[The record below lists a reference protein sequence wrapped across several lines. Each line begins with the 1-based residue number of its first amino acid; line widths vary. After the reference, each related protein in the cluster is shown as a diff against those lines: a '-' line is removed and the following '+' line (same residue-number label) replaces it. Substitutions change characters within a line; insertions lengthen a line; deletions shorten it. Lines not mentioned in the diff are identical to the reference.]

1 MFKKL
6 MVKALLL
13 NLFVVSVA
21 FSIPEDKAAKTTST
35 KNPILMTNQMM
46 LVFMERMKNAD
57 YEEAREIASEMTY
70 GHEKY
75 RDTAKVVHKSFHS
88 IMEKELYEMKLKQ
101 QGENKTVK
109 WVQQPLSDGFY
120 LLAMV
125 DFQQGKHES
134 ALKNLQEAISW
145 NPVRSAFYNERG
157 YMLLR
162 KKSGPDLIMAQ
173 IAYEKALELA
183 DTPED
188 FAAAL
193 RGLAYVLVERR
204 QLARA
209 LACLKLSKKYDETNL
224 DAEEEMLFIRRADPD
239 LFASMSESDAIELL
253 KSTGIQVEYSPQH
266 LKVLLKLCKRF
277 KRENNLERARAFLEK
292 ADLLFP
298 DNAEVKKMLSNI
310 K

>member
-1 MFKKL
+1 

-13 NLFVVSVA
+13 NLFVVSAA
-21 FSIPEDKAAKTTST
+21 FAIPEDKAAASAKTR
-35 KNPILMTNQMM
+35 NPILMTNQMM
-46 LVFMERMKNAD
+46 LVFMERMKNGD
-57 YEEAREIASEMTY
+57 YGEAREIAQEMTY
-70 GHEKY
+70 GHQKY
-75 RDTAKVVHKSFHS
+75 QDTAKLVHKSFHS
-88 IMEKELYEMKLKQ
+88 IMEKELYEMKLEQK
-101 QGENKTVK
+101 GENKKVK
-109 WVQQPLSDGFY
+109 WVQQPLSDGYY

-162 KKSGPDLIMAQ
+162 KNSGPDLIMAQ

-183 DTPED
+183 DNAED

-193 RGLAYVLVERR
+193 RGLAFVLVERG

-209 LACLKLSKKYDETNL
+209 LACLKLSKQFDETSL

-239 LFASMSESDAIELL
+239 LFVSMSDSDALELL
-253 KSTGIQVEYSPQH
+253 KSTGIQVTYSPEH
-266 LKVLLKLCKRF
+266 LKVLLKLARKF
-277 KRENNLERARAFLEK
+277 KRENSSQKARAFLEK
-292 ADLLFP
+292 ANLLFP
-298 DNAEVKKMLSNI
+298 DNAEVKRMLKNTR
-310 K
+310 